1 MIDPMNRNEN
11 LTPRNWRLALAL
23 AVAGLALVATACSDD
38 DDTAAADT
46 APDTTVT
53 TEAPASPDEVVVRL
67 VDYGFEGL
75 PATVEAGTRLTI
87 HNESATE
94 LHELVAFRV
103 PDDDDRPVGEL
114 LADAE
119 GLGAPAMV
127 LLQAP
132 GSDEVIPAVGD
143 GTLAEPGRYLVLCS
157 IPTGADP
164 AEYLA
169 AAAESQGGPP
179 QGVAGGPPH
188 LVHGMVGELVVE

>member
-1 MIDPMNRNEN
+1 MNRNEN
-11 LTPRNWRLALAL
+11 PSLRNRRLALA
-23 AVAGLALVATACSDD
+23 AGVAGLALLAAACGDD
-38 DDTAAADT
+38 DSVAAADPT
-46 APDTTVT
+46 SVT
-53 TEAPASPDEVVVRL
+53 EVAATPDEVVVGL
-67 VDYGFEGL
+67 VDYGFEDL
-75 PATVEAGTRLTI
+75 PATVEAGTRFAI

-103 PDDDDRPVGEL
+103 PDGDDRSVGEL
-114 LADAE
+114 LAAAD
-119 GLGAPAMV
+119 GFGAPAMV

-132 GSDEVIPAVGD
+132 GSDETITAVGD
-143 GTLAEPGRYLVLCS
+143 GTLSEPGRYVVLCS